1 MSKLA
6 IEPGAPCPPPGQ
18 YTPAIE
24 SAGLVFLSGQVP
36 FDADGKLVSEDFAQ
50 QARQVFANMGHCL
63 AAAGC
68 DFGDVLKV
76 TAFLAD
82 MNYAK
87 VFNEVYGEYFA
98 APFPARS
105 SVQVVLP
112 GFKLEVEAI
121 ARKPDLQSTEKSK

>member
-6 IEPGAPCPPPGQ
+6 ILPGAPSPPPGQ

-24 SAGLVFLSGQVP
+24 SDGLVFLSGQVP
-36 FDADGKLVSEDFAQ
+36 FDADGQLVSEDFAQ

-68 DFGDVLKV
+68 DFDDVLKV
-76 TAFLAD
+76 TAFLVD
-82 MNYAK
+82 MNDAK
-87 VFNEVYGEYFA
+87 VFNDMYGEHFA

-105 SVQVVLP
+105 TVQVVLP

-121 ARKPDLQSTEKSK
+121 ARKPDLQTTEKSG